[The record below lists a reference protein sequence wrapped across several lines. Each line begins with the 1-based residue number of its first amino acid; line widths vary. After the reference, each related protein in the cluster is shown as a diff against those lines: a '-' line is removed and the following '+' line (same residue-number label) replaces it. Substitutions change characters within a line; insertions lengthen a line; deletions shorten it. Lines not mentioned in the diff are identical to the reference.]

1 MADSTKTTDQT
12 RSIVAAEAVTNTVT
26 ATFDNLTRAIYV
38 GTAGDLVVR
47 FTDGGDAVTFADVPN
62 GYQPLQV
69 AQIDATGT
77 TADGIVACF

>member
-1 MADSTKTTDQT
+1 MATETQTTDQT

-26 ATFDNLTRAIYV
+26 ATFSNLTRAIYV
-38 GTAGDLVVR
+38 GTSGDLVVR
-47 FTDGGDAVTFADVPN
+47 FTDGGSAITFSDVPA